1 MMSTPNPDR
10 AAAAGAATLASVEG
24 PADGDG
30 WLRRRVKRRFRRFLI
45 VAPVFALLLGA
56 LTFFEQRRL
65 VETLPGRA
73 SGGAGEAAVS
83 PAAVEEPRIDAVRL
97 MADVG
102 ELASPKLEGRLT
114 GSPGGARARAMIVE
128 RFKTIG
134 LTEPPAFPGYLQPF
148 TFTHTSIKALWRQD
162 RPFRKNFAGTNVIGV
177 IPPRATSVQAA
188 PAPPAPAA
196 PTATAERYILL
207 SAHYDHLGVRNGQ
220 IYPGADDNASGVAAL
235 LGIAAYL
242 RQHPLSRGVIIV
254 AFDGEEE
261 GLRGATAFVE
271 HPAVPLDA
279 IDVAV
284 NMDMISRSATSD
296 ITIAGLSHWPALA
309 PIVSRAAALS
319 SVHVHL
325 GHDYPFWR
333 AGLVE
338 DWTHA
343 SDQGPFHDAGVPFLY
358 VGVEDHED
366 YHQPTDTADRI
377 DPRFYAATTDL
388 VLQLLEEIDRDPAA
402 SFRRP
407 LQ

>member
-1 MMSTPNPDR
+1 MSTPNP
-10 AAAAGAATLASVEG
+10 GHAATEGSKLASVDK

-45 VAPVFALLLGA
+45 IAPVFALLLGA

-65 VETLPGRA
+65 AETLPGHA
-73 SGGAGEAAVS
+73 SGSAGGAGDVGAS
-83 PAAVEEPRIDAVRL
+83 PAAAEEPRIDAVRL

-114 GSPGGARARAMIVE
+114 GSPGGARARAIIVE
-128 RFKTIG
+128 RFKAIG
-134 LTEPPAFPGYLQPF
+134 LTELPALPGYLQPF

-162 RPFRKNFAGTNVIGV
+162 RPFRKDFAGTNIVGF
-177 IPPRATSVQAA
+177 IPARAASGTAA
-188 PAPPAPAA
+188 AA
-196 PTATAERYILL
+196 AGRYILL

-220 IYPGADDNASGVAAL
+220 VYPGADDNASGVAAL

-261 GLRGATAFVE
+261 GLRGAAAFVE
-271 HPAVPLDA
+271 HPAAPLDA

-296 ITIAGLSHWPALA
+296 ITIAGLHHWPALA
-309 PIVSRAAALS
+309 PIVSRAATS
-319 SVHVHL
+319 STLHVHL

-358 VGVEDHED
+358 IGVEDHED

-377 DPRFYAATTDL
+377 DPRFYAATADL
-388 VLQLLEEIDRDPAA
+388 VLQLLEEIDRDPTA

-407 LQ
+407 AQ